1 MTNCVEYNEYK
12 RGERNEAV
20 ISTLRP
26 FMAKFADALKYGIV
40 TLILTAS
47 AVYGLS
53 QNIST
58 LESQTGYFNADGVT
72 IAEQTAYIDAVNKF
86 RVEWNEATDEQR
98 SDKEYVDDFS
108 ERIENYEAVDK
119 TKPLAGHQISP
130 EYVSSIGDAAIMT
143 KNDKGEAVFV
153 SLVKDVEAGKANEVL
168 TDGKQYSLAMSYSA
182 ETLTLQGGRVDKAYN
197 AANANFKD
205 NGDLS
210 MRLWLRMG
218 VSLIPI
224 VFLIISLIIQH
235 KKFIITE
242 DYYDMMLE
250 EIDRRKENLQQAA
263 SEPTANATVTDLPEA
278 KE

>member
-1 MTNCVEYNEYK
+1 
-12 RGERNEAV
+12 
-20 ISTLRP
+20 
-26 FMAKFADALKYGIV
+26 
-40 TLILTAS
+40 
-47 AVYGLS
+47 
-53 QNIST
+53 
-58 LESQTGYFNADGVT
+58 
-72 IAEQTAYIDAVNKF
+72 
-86 RVEWNEATDEQR
+86 
-98 SDKEYVDDFS
+98 
-108 ERIENYEAVDK
+108 
-119 TKPLAGHQISP
+119 
-130 EYVSSIGDAAIMT
+130 MT

-250 EIDRRKENLQQAA
+250 EIDRRKENLQQAV

>member
-1 MTNCVEYNEYK
+1 M
-12 RGERNEAV
+12 
-20 ISTLRP
+20 
-26 FMAKFADALKYGIV
+26 
-40 TLILTAS
+40 
-47 AVYGLS
+47 YGLS

-72 IAEQTAYIDAVNKF
+72 IAEQTAYIDAINKF

-98 SDKEYVDDFS
+98 SDKEYVNDFS
-108 ERIENYEAVDK
+108 ARIENYQTADN

-153 SLVKDVEAGKANEVL
+153 SLVKDVEAGKANAVL
-168 TDGKQYSLAMSYSA
+168 TDGKTYSLAMSYSA
-182 ETLTLQGGRVDKAYN
+182 ETLTLQGGKVDKAYN

-218 VSLIPI
+218 VTLIPI
-224 VFLIISLIIQH
+224 VFLIVSLIIQH

-250 EIDRRKENLQQAA
+250 EIDKRNKNLQQATV
-263 SEPTANATVTDLPEA
+263 EPTANATETALPEA